1 MCGKYLEFASTFF
14 AAKTSET
21 FIKFTIAFG
30 VRSSVKTSK
39 NDFKVLL
46 KWIHL
51 IMHRYLKVKR
61 SGEKSIVFV
70 MTILTGK
77 EISKPMKFRE

>member
-1 MCGKYLEFASTFF
+1 VDTFNNAQIFEGGK
-14 AAKTSET
+14 
-21 FIKFTIAFG
+21 
-30 VRSSVKTSK
+30 
-39 NDFKVLL
+39 
-46 KWIHL
+46 
-51 IMHRYLKVKR
+51 